1 LRGDEMVEII
11 LGMFLA
17 TPIVYLAFCV
27 KFVNP
32 NEIAA
37 IYRLDRFQRKIKKS
51 GFVWIWA
58 GIEYLVKFPSGIQTT
73 NLVPENVLIAAA
85 AEGESQPIVV
95 ACRQPLFFNDINK
108 IVRNLGARNKKEA
121 LFVLFGKKMKY
132 IAIDKD
138 GHERE
143 EVGWKGGLAGSKIAE
158 IIRKYVASDEIKTLD
173 EAYQMRE
180 KLGGLIFETLKSE
193 LKNFGFKW
201 SSTIIDD
208 VSAAQLII
216 DARTDKAQEF
226 IAVSKAKL
234 TAEKTVNLA
243 KGEADAKRAV
253 GKAEADVNYAKLEA
267 KLKIINDS
275 IKIASLKDGAQLLS
289 LLLFGTEI
297 TGSLKDM
304 GEMKLFLAPNLNELL
319 GSVLG
324 GKKSAEVPDLIKA
337 FIGLNDQQKIKIAK
351 EIKKWIGD
359 K

>member
-1 LRGDEMVEII
+1 MLEMI
-11 LGMFLA
+11 LGIFLA

-51 GFVWIWA
+51 GFIWIWA
-58 GIEYLVKFPSGIQTT
+58 GIEYLVKFPSGIQTI

-85 AEGESQPIVV
+85 AEGESQPIIV
-95 ACRQPLFFNDINK
+95 ACRQPLFFNDIGK
-108 IVRNLGARNKKEA
+108 IVKNLGARNKKEA
-121 LFVLFGKKMKY
+121 IFVLFGKRMKY
-132 IAIDKD
+132 TAIDKD
-138 GHERE
+138 GNERE
-143 EVGWKGGLAGSKIAE
+143 EIGWKGGLADSKIAE
-158 IIRKYVASDEIKTLD
+158 LIRKYVASDAIKTLD

-180 KLGGLIFETLKSE
+180 KLGGLIFETLKKE
-193 LKNFGFKW
+193 LADFGLKW

-208 VSAAQLII
+208 VSAAQAII

-253 GKAEADVNYAKLEA
+253 GIAEADVNYAKLEA

-275 IKIASLKDGAQLLS
+275 IKIASLEDGAQLLA

-297 TGSLKDM
+297 AGSLKDM
-304 GEMKLFLAPNLNELL
+304 GELKLFMAPNLGDLL
-319 GSVLG
+319 KNAFGG
-324 GKKSAEVPDLIKA
+324 GKNNSPENLINA
-337 FIGLNDQQKIKIAK
+337 FLSLNDQQKTKIAE
-351 EIKKWIGD
+351 EIKKWMGG